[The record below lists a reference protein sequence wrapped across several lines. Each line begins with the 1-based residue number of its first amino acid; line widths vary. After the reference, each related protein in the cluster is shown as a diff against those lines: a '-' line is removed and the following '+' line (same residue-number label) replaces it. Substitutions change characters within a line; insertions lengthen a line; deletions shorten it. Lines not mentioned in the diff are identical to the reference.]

1 MLEQT
6 CSTGAE
12 NTSSSSTAL
21 PAALPSLMSL
31 GLGSNEDMSKG
42 EDKQIK
48 KALANQS
55 KNKIKIAGDK
65 LVEIKCLK
73 DEVSTKEDLPLACSR
88 SSTVNLKPESLNF
101 HLSLVT
107 CLVRLVPI
115 LVVPPGHL

>member
-6 CSTGAE
+6 GSTGAE

-31 GLGSNEDMSKG
+31 GSNEDLSKG

-65 LVEIKCLK
+65 LEEIKCLK
-73 DEVSTKEDLPLACSR
+73 DEVSTKDDLPLACSR